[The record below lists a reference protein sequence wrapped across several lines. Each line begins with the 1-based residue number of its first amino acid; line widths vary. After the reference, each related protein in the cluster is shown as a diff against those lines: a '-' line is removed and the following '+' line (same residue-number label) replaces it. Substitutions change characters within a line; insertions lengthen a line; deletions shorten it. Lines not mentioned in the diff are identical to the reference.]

1 MNEPTVPTGA
11 QGPADPADG
20 RVDLIV
26 DGAIAE
32 LHLNRPAKL
41 NAFTLSML
49 AELEAHLG
57 VIEASEVIRVVVLTS
72 AGERAFTAGADINH
86 FRKLSALRMWSE
98 WIRIGHRVF
107 DRLAGL
113 RQPTIAAMDGNAFG
127 GGLEIALAC
136 DLRVLAEDA
145 VVGLTEV
152 GIGTVPGWGGLV
164 RLPQIIGAARAK
176 KMVFTATPIDA
187 ATAEAWGLVTDVV
200 PRAEVR
206 ASAFEIAELIAG
218 RAPIAV
224 QMSKQ
229 AIDANGGIGAALA
242 LEGLASA
249 ASSASDDFSEGVTAF
264 RQKRPPVFPGTLDT
278 PGPRTAHLDG

>member
-1 MNEPTVPTGA
+1 MTDATPATA
-11 QGPADPADG
+11 PADPSNG
-20 RVDLIV
+20 TVDLLV
-26 DGAIAE
+26 DGHVAQ

-57 VIEASEVIRVVVLTS
+57 TIEASEDIRVVVLTS

-145 VVGLTEV
+145 IVGLTEV

-164 RLPQIIGAARAK
+164 RLPEVIGAARAK

-187 ATAEAWGLVTDVV
+187 ATAQDWGLVNDVV
-200 PRAEVR
+200 PRAEVV
-206 ASAFEIAELIAG
+206 AKAFEIAGVIAN

-229 AIDANGGIGAALA
+229 VIAAKGGVGTGFT
-242 LEGLASA
+242 LESLASA
-249 ASSASDDFSEGVTAF
+249 ASGASDDFSEGVTAF
-264 RQKRPPVFPGTLDT
+264 RQRRTPNFPGTLDT
-278 PGPRTAHLDG
+278 PGPRTAHLDD